1 MAYALLTDLSGKPL
15 NVFPVNEPYDCKGE
29 FKLKKRFR
37 TANMLRDEIVYQV
50 ATFIMVLHQFFF
62 VFRKYLFIKY
72 LHLGGKEKN
81 VKNF

>member
-1 MAYALLTDLSGKPL
+1 MKS
-15 NVFPVNEPYDCKGE
+15 F
-29 FKLKKRFR
+29 
-37 TANMLRDEIVYQV
+37 IQV

-81 VKNF
+81 VKNFWTTSRRELLNS